1 MKHMA
6 TETTAAGNESA
17 FLYRLLVSTAFRW
30 MRYLILVMV
39 LGTISFNQVF
49 IIFMDYRDILGV
61 WIYVFTFI
69 YMLTYV
75 GVICLN
81 LFWLFPKYLLKRHY
95 MTYLSVLSVAMVIA
109 LLIQMV
115 IEYLAYSHWP
125 QLHARGSYFS
135 VPMLMDY
142 ISSFMLS
149 TLCMIGGTMTLL
161 LKEWMI
167 ENQRVSQM
175 EKAHV
180 LSEVEQLK
188 EQVSPELLFKTLH
201 HSGELTLSEPEKA
214 SKMLMKLSQLLR
226 YQLYDCSRTKVLL
239 SSEIN
244 FLNNYL
250 TLEQN
255 SQAQFNYELLA
266 DGEVNRTLVPPLL
279 FIPFVQYIVKS
290 INEQR
295 TSIPVSLK
303 IHLKV
308 EENTII
314 FTCLCLQVNLLEDK
328 GLERIRQRL
337 NLLYGNRYRLFLTTE
352 SIWLELKGGEV

>member
-1 MKHMA
+1 MA
-6 TETTAAGNESA
+6 ETITTDNKSTL
-17 FLYRLLVSTAFRW
+17 LYRFLVSPELRW
-30 MRYLILVMV
+30 ARYLVLIMV
-39 LGTISFNQVF
+39 LATISFNQVF
-49 IIFMDYRDILGV
+49 IIFLDYRDILGG
-61 WIYVFTFI
+61 WIYTFTFL
-69 YMLTYV
+69 YLLTYI
-75 GVICLN
+75 GVIYLN
-81 LFWLFPKYLLKRHY
+81 LFWLFPKFLLKRR
-95 MTYLSVLSVAMVIA
+95 YLSYISLLSVAMMLA
-109 LLIQMV
+109 LAIQMAT
-115 IEYLAYSHWP
+115 EYVSYSCWP
-125 QLHARGSYFS
+125 EFYERASYFS
-135 VPMLMDY
+135 IPIVMDY

-149 TLCMIGGTMTLL
+149 TLCMIGGTMTVL

-167 ENQRVSQM
+167 DHQRVSQM
-175 EKAHV
+175 EKVHV

-303 IHLKV
+303 IQLKV

-328 GLERIRQRL
+328 GLKRIRQRL

>member
-1 MKHMA
+1 MA
-6 TETTAAGNESA
+6 TETTAAGNESS
-17 FLYRLLVSTAFRW
+17 FLYRLLVSPAFRW

-109 LLIQMV
+109 LL
-115 IEYLAYSHWP
+115 
-125 QLHARGSYFS
+125 HARGSYFS

-201 HSGELTLSEPEKA
+201 HSGELTLTEPEKA

-226 YQLYDCSRTKVLL
+226 YQLYDCSRQKVLL
-239 SSEIN
+239 SSEIV
-244 FLNNYL
+244 FLTNYL
-250 TLEQN
+250 TLEQ
-255 SQAQFNYELLA
+255 SSLPQFRYQFTSE
-266 DGEVNRTLVPPLL
+266 GEVNRVLVPPLL
-279 FIPFVQYIVKS
+279 FIPFVQHIMELTH
-290 INEQR
+290 EQQI
-295 TSIPVSLK
+295 SIPVSLD
-303 IHLKV
+303 IHLKA
-308 EENTII
+308 EKGTIV
-314 FTCLCLQVNLLEDK
+314 FTCMCPQLNLSVNR
-328 GLERIRQRL
+328 GLERIRHRL
-337 NLLYGNRYRLFLTTE
+337 DLLYGDRYGLSFTMECIR
-352 SIWLELKGGEV
+352 LELNGGEQ

>member
-1 MKHMA
+1 MA
-6 TETTAAGNESA
+6 TETTATGNESA
-17 FLYRLLVSTAFRW
+17 FLYRLLVSPAFRW

-201 HSGELTLSEPEKA
+201 HSGELTLTEPEKA

-226 YQLYDCSRTKVLL
+226 YQLYDCSRQKVLL
-239 SSEIN
+239 SSEIV
-244 FLNNYL
+244 FLTNYL
-250 TLEQN
+250 TLEQ
-255 SQAQFNYELLA
+255 SSLPQFRY
-266 DGEVNRTLVPPLL
+266 
-279 FIPFVQYIVKS
+279 FVQHIVELTH
-290 INEQR
+290 EQQI
-295 TSIPVSLK
+295 SIPVSLD
-303 IHLKV
+303 IHLKA
-308 EENTII
+308 EKGTIV
-314 FTCLCLQVNLLEDK
+314 FTCMCPQLNLSVNR

-337 NLLYGNRYRLFLTTE
+337 DLLYGDRYGLSFTMECIR
-352 SIWLELKGGEV
+352 LELNGGE

>member
-17 FLYRLLVSTAFRW
+17 FLYRLLVSPAFRW

-49 IIFMDYRDILGV
+49 II
-61 WIYVFTFI
+61 TFI

-201 HSGELTLSEPEKA
+201 HS
-214 SKMLMKLSQLLR
+214 R
-226 YQLYDCSRTKVLL
+226 KV
-239 SSEIN
+239 S
-244 FLNNYL
+244 
-250 TLEQN
+250 
-255 SQAQFNYELLA
+255 
-266 DGEVNRTLVPPLL
+266 
-279 FIPFVQYIVKS
+279 
-290 INEQR
+290 
-295 TSIPVSLK
+295 
-303 IHLKV
+303 
-308 EENTII
+308 
-314 FTCLCLQVNLLEDK
+314 C
-328 GLERIRQRL
+328 
-337 NLLYGNRYRLFLTTE
+337 
-352 SIWLELKGGEV
+352 IW

>member
-1 MKHMA
+1 MA
-6 TETTAAGNESA
+6 
-17 FLYRLLVSTAFRW
+17 
-30 MRYLILVMV
+30 
-39 LGTISFNQVF
+39 
-49 IIFMDYRDILGV
+49 
-61 WIYVFTFI
+61 
-69 YMLTYV
+69 
-75 GVICLN
+75 
-81 LFWLFPKYLLKRHY
+81 
-95 MTYLSVLSVAMVIA
+95 YLSVLSVAMVIA

-201 HSGELTLSEPEKA
+201 HSGELTLTKPEKA

-226 YQLYDCSRTKVLL
+226 YQLYDCSRRKVLL
-239 SSEIN
+239 SSEIV
-244 FLNNYL
+244 FLTNYL
-250 TLEQN
+250 TLEQ
-255 SQAQFNYELLA
+255 SSLPQFRYQFTSE
-266 DGEVNRTLVPPLL
+266 GEVNRELVPPLL
-279 FIPFVQYIVKS
+279 FIPFVQHIVELTH
-290 INEQR
+290 EQQI
-295 TSIPVSLK
+295 SIPVSLD
-303 IHLKV
+303 IHLKA
-308 EENTII
+308 EKGTIV
-314 FTCLCLQVNLLEDK
+314 FTCMCPQLNLSVNR

-337 NLLYGNRYRLFLTTE
+337 DLLYGDRYGLSFTMECIR
-352 SIWLELKGGEV
+352 LELNGGE

>member
-1 MKHMA
+1 MDA
-6 TETTAAGNESA
+6 
-17 FLYRLLVSTAFRW
+17 VSDTCH
-30 MRYLILVMV
+30 
-39 LGTISFNQVF
+39 
-49 IIFMDYRDILGV
+49 GV
-61 WIYVFTFI
+61 
-69 YMLTYV
+69 
-75 GVICLN
+75 GH
-81 LFWLFPKYLLKRHY
+81 YLLQSGVHHFYGLSGYIGRMDLCVHVYIYAHIRRCYLPESFLVIPEIFIEKALY
-95 MTYLSVLSVAMVIA
+95 GLSVSAVAMVIA

-201 HSGELTLSEPEKA
+201 HSGELTLTKPEKA

-226 YQLYDCSRTKVLL
+226 YQLYDCSRRKVLL
-239 SSEIN
+239 SSEIT
-244 FLNNYL
+244 FLTNYL
-250 TLEQN
+250 MLEQ
-255 SQAQFNYELLA
+255 SSLPQFRYQFTSE
-266 DGEVNRTLVPPLL
+266 GEVNRMLVPPLL
-279 FIPFVQYIVKS
+279 FIPFVQHIMGLTH
-290 INEQR
+290 EQQI
-295 TSIPVSLK
+295 SLPVSLD
-303 IHLKV
+303 IHLKA
-308 EENTII
+308 EKGTIV
-314 FTCLCLQVNLLEDK
+314 FTCMCPQLNLVNR

-337 NLLYGNRYRLFLTTE
+337 DLLYGERYGISLTTE
-352 SIWLELKGGEV
+352 GVRLELNGGEQ

>member
-1 MKHMA
+1 MA

-17 FLYRLLVSTAFRW
+17 FLYRLLVSPAFRW

-201 HSGELTLSEPEKA
+201 HSGELTLTEPEKA

-226 YQLYDCSRTKVLL
+226 YQFT
-239 SSEIN
+239 SE
-244 FLNNYL
+244 
-250 TLEQN
+250 
-255 SQAQFNYELLA
+255 
-266 DGEVNRTLVPPLL
+266 GEVNRMLVPPLL
-279 FIPFVQYIVKS
+279 FIPFVQHIMELTH
-290 INEQR
+290 EQQI
-295 TSIPVSLK
+295 SIPVSLD
-303 IHLKV
+303 IHLKA
-308 EENTII
+308 EKGTIV
-314 FTCLCLQVNLLEDK
+314 FTCMCPQLNLSVNR

-337 NLLYGNRYRLFLTTE
+337 DLLYGDRYGLSFTMECIR
-352 SIWLELKGGEV
+352 LELNGGE

>member
-1 MKHMA
+1 MA
-6 TETTAAGNESA
+6 ETITTDNKSTL
-17 FLYRLLVSTAFRW
+17 LYRFLVSPELRW
-30 MRYLILVMV
+30 ARYLVLIMV
-39 LGTISFNQVF
+39 LATISFNQVF
-49 IIFMDYRDILGV
+49 IIFLDYRDILGG
-61 WIYVFTFI
+61 WIYTFTFL
-69 YMLTYV
+69 Y
-75 GVICLN
+75 
-81 LFWLFPKYLLKRHY
+81 
-95 MTYLSVLSVAMVIA
+95 
-109 LLIQMV
+109 
-115 IEYLAYSHWP
+115 
-125 QLHARGSYFS
+125 
-135 VPMLMDY
+135 
-142 ISSFMLS
+142 
-149 TLCMIGGTMTLL
+149 
-161 LKEWMI
+161 
-167 ENQRVSQM
+167 
-175 EKAHV
+175 

>member
-1 MKHMA
+1 MA
-6 TETTAAGNESA
+6 ETITTDNKSTL
-17 FLYRLLVSTAFRW
+17 LYRFLVSPELRW
-30 MRYLILVMV
+30 ARYLVLIMV
-39 LGTISFNQVF
+39 LATISFNQVF
-49 IIFMDYRDILGV
+49 IIFLDYRDILGG
-61 WIYVFTFI
+61 WIYTFTFL
-69 YMLTYV
+69 YLLTYI
-75 GVICLN
+75 GVIYLN
-81 LFWLFPKYLLKRHY
+81 LFWLFPKFLLKRRY
-95 MTYLSVLSVAMVIA
+95 LTYISLLSVAMMLA
-109 LLIQMV
+109 LAIQMAT
-115 IEYLAYSHWP
+115 EYVSYSCWP
-125 QLHARGSYFS
+125 EFYERASYFS
-135 VPMLMDY
+135 IPIVMDY

-149 TLCMIGGTMTLL
+149 TLCMIGGTMTVL

-167 ENQRVSQM
+167 DHQRVSQM
-175 EKAHV
+175 EKVHV

-314 FTCLCLQVNLLEDK
+314 
-328 GLERIRQRL
+328 
-337 NLLYGNRYRLFLTTE
+337 
-352 SIWLELKGGEV
+352 

>member
-188 EQVSPELLFKTLH
+188 E
-201 HSGELTLSEPEKA
+201 
-214 SKMLMKLSQLLR
+214 
-226 YQLYDCSRTKVLL
+226 
-239 SSEIN
+239 
-244 FLNNYL
+244 
-250 TLEQN
+250 
-255 SQAQFNYELLA
+255 
-266 DGEVNRTLVPPLL
+266 
-279 FIPFVQYIVKS
+279 
-290 INEQR
+290 
-295 TSIPVSLK
+295 
-303 IHLKV
+303 
-308 EENTII
+308 
-314 FTCLCLQVNLLEDK
+314 
-328 GLERIRQRL
+328 
-337 NLLYGNRYRLFLTTE
+337 
-352 SIWLELKGGEV
+352 

>member
-1 MKHMA
+1 MA
-6 TETTAAGNESA
+6 TETTATGNESA
-17 FLYRLLVSTAFRW
+17 FLYRLLVSPAFRW

-188 EQVSPELLFKTLH
+188 
-201 HSGELTLSEPEKA
+201 
-214 SKMLMKLSQLLR
+214 
-226 YQLYDCSRTKVLL
+226 
-239 SSEIN
+239 
-244 FLNNYL
+244 
-250 TLEQN
+250 
-255 SQAQFNYELLA
+255 
-266 DGEVNRTLVPPLL
+266 
-279 FIPFVQYIVKS
+279 
-290 INEQR
+290 
-295 TSIPVSLK
+295 
-303 IHLKV
+303 
-308 EENTII
+308 
-314 FTCLCLQVNLLEDK
+314 
-328 GLERIRQRL
+328 
-337 NLLYGNRYRLFLTTE
+337 
-352 SIWLELKGGEV
+352 

>member
-1 MKHMA
+1 MA
-6 TETTAAGNESA
+6 ETITTDNKSTL
-17 FLYRLLVSTAFRW
+17 LYRFLVSPELRW
-30 MRYLILVMV
+30 ARYLVLIMV
-39 LGTISFNQVF
+39 LATISFNQVF
-49 IIFMDYRDILGV
+49 IIFLDYRDILGG
-61 WIYVFTFI
+61 WIYTFTFL
-69 YMLTYV
+69 YLLTYI
-75 GVICLN
+75 GVIYLN
-81 LFWLFPKYLLKRHY
+81 LFWLFPKFLLKRR
-95 MTYLSVLSVAMVIA
+95 YLSYISLLSVAMMLA
-109 LLIQMV
+109 LAIQMAT
-115 IEYLAYSHWP
+115 EYVSYSCWP
-125 QLHARGSYFS
+125 EFYERASYFS
-135 VPMLMDY
+135 IPIVMDY

-149 TLCMIGGTMTLL
+149 TLCMIGGTMTVL

-167 ENQRVSQM
+167 DHQRVSQM
-175 EKAHV
+175 EKVHV

-303 IHLKV
+303 THLKV

>member
-1 MKHMA
+1 MA

-17 FLYRLLVSTAFRW
+17 FLYRLLVSPAFRW

-201 HSGELTLSEPEKA
+201 HSGELTLTEPEKA

-226 YQLYDCSRTKVLL
+226 YQFT
-239 SSEIN
+239 SE
-244 FLNNYL
+244 
-250 TLEQN
+250 
-255 SQAQFNYELLA
+255 
-266 DGEVNRTLVPPLL
+266 GEVNRELVPPLL
-279 FIPFVQYIVKS
+279 FIPFVQYIVELTH
-290 INEQR
+290 EQQI
-295 TSIPVSLK
+295 SIPVSLD
-303 IHLKV
+303 IHLKA
-308 EENTII
+308 EKGTIV
-314 FTCLCLQVNLLEDK
+314 FTCMCPQLNLSVNR

-337 NLLYGNRYRLFLTTE
+337 DLLYGDRYGLSFTMECIR
-352 SIWLELKGGEV
+352 LELNGGE

>member
-1 MKHMA
+1 MDAVSDTCH
-6 TETTAAGNESA
+6 GVG
-17 FLYRLLVSTAFRW
+17 YYLLQSGLHHFYGLSGYTGRMDLCVHVYIYAHIRW
-30 MRYLILVMV
+30 RYLSEPFLV
-39 LGTISFNQVF
+39 IPE
-49 IIFMDYRDILGV
+49 IFVEKALYD
-61 WIYVFTFI
+61 
-69 YMLTYV
+69 
-75 GVICLN
+75 
-81 LFWLFPKYLLKRHY
+81 
-95 MTYLSVLSVAMVIA
+95 LSVLSVAMVIA

-201 HSGELTLSEPEKA
+201 HSGELTLTEPEKA

-226 YQLYDCSRTKVLL
+226 YQLYDCSRQKVLL
-239 SSEIN
+239 SSEIA
-244 FLNNYL
+244 FLTNYL
-250 TLEQN
+250 TLEQ
-255 SQAQFNYELLA
+255 SSLPQFRYQFTSE
-266 DGEVNRTLVPPLL
+266 GEVNRMLVPPLL
-279 FIPFVQYIVKS
+279 FIPFVQHIMELTH
-290 INEQR
+290 EQQI
-295 TSIPVSLK
+295 SIPVSLD
-303 IHLKV
+303 IHLKA
-308 EENTII
+308 EKGTIV
-314 FTCLCLQVNLLEDK
+314 FTCMCPQLNLSVNR

-337 NLLYGNRYRLFLTTE
+337 DLLYGDRYGLSFTMECIR
-352 SIWLELKGGEV
+352 LELNGGE

>member
-1 MKHMA
+1 MA
-6 TETTAAGNESA
+6 ETITTDNKSTL
-17 FLYRLLVSTAFRW
+17 LYRFLVSPELRW
-30 MRYLILVMV
+30 ARYLVLIMV
-39 LGTISFNQVF
+39 LATISFNQVF
-49 IIFMDYRDILGV
+49 IIFLDYRDILGG
-61 WIYVFTFI
+61 WIYTFTFL
-69 YMLTYV
+69 YLLTYI
-75 GVICLN
+75 GVIYLN
-81 LFWLFPKYLLKRHY
+81 LFWLFPKFLLKRRY
-95 MTYLSVLSVAMVIA
+95 LTYISLLSVAMMLA
-109 LLIQMV
+109 LAIQMAT
-115 IEYLAYSHWP
+115 EYVSYSCWP
-125 QLHARGSYFS
+125 EFYERASYFS
-135 VPMLMDY
+135 IPIVMDY

-149 TLCMIGGTMTLL
+149 TLCMIGGTMTVL

-167 ENQRVSQM
+167 DHQRVSQM
-175 EKAHV
+175 EKVHV

-239 SSEIN
+239 GSEIN

-295 TSIPVSLK
+295 TSFPPS
-303 IHLKV
+303 
-308 EENTII
+308 
-314 FTCLCLQVNLLEDK
+314 D
-328 GLERIRQRL
+328 
-337 NLLYGNRYRLFLTTE
+337 
-352 SIWLELKGGEV
+352 

>member
-6 TETTAAGNESA
+6 TETTAAGNEST
-17 FLYRLLVSTAFRW
+17 FLYRLLVSPAFRW

-95 MTYLSVLSVAMVIA
+95 MAYLSVLSVAMVIA

-180 LSEVEQLK
+180 LSEVE
-188 EQVSPELLFKTLH
+188 
-201 HSGELTLSEPEKA
+201 LTLTKPEKA

-226 YQLYDCSRTKVLL
+226 YQLYDCSRRKVLL
-239 SSEIN
+239 SSEIT
-244 FLNNYL
+244 FLTNYL
-250 TLEQN
+250 MLEQ
-255 SQAQFNYELLA
+255 SSLPQFRYQFTSE
-266 DGEVNRTLVPPLL
+266 GEVNRMLC
-279 FIPFVQYIVKS
+279 S
-290 INEQR
+290 I
-295 TSIPVSLK
+295 SW
-303 IHLKV
+303 
-308 EENTII
+308 
-314 FTCLCLQVNLLEDK
+314 
-328 GLERIRQRL
+328 G
-337 NLLYGNRYRLFLTTE
+337 
-352 SIWLELKGGEV
+352 